1 MQFLESL
8 FYTYICFSEENVNLT
23 NKVIEFSSCMMQR
36 PGYGV
41 IMGVYFSIRFV
52 LVIVHYLYSDIIY
65 IRRTNMVCIK
75 YTWVDIQYSYTVHCS
90 NMCFITQ
97 HTSTMDIHSTL
108 APG

>member
-1 MQFLESL
+1 M
-8 FYTYICFSEENVNLT
+8 NLT

-65 IRRTNMVCIK
+65 IRRTDMVCIK
-75 YTWVDIQYSYTVHCS
+75 YTWVDILCTVVICVSLH
-90 NMCFITQ
+90 NTPQPWTYI
-97 HTSTMDIHSTL
+97 
-108 APG
+108 APLLPASH